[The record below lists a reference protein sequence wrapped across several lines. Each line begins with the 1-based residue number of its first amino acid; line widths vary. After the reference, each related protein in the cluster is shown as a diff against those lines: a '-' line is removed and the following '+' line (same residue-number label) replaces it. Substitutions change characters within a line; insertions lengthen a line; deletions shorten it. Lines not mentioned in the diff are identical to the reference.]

1 MKAQRHL
8 LIPMLALLAA
18 ACAEHSP
25 TAVMEP
31 APHEAGRLTLA
42 YRCSANAQSGLVRC
56 SDRPELPPGVSADL
70 IVGGGY
76 VTLTSSNV
84 AYNSGTGH
92 FTFDVTMRN
101 NMGQPIGTTDGST
114 ADANGIRAF
123 FHQEP
128 TVTAGT
134 GTISVLADGYGTFT
148 AANQPY
154 YQYDTVLDSAE
165 VSAAK
170 TWTFVMPSTVQTF
183 SFLVYVSAPVQ
194 YPDGWIAVT
203 LNPSSVSA
211 GGSPSTATAVVRAA
225 VGTVITTGT
234 VSWSSA
240 NTYNATV
247 SPINGRTASV
257 YGHNGFAFVRIDA
270 SHTESGITRTGSA
283 WLGVF

>member
-1 MKAQRHL
+1 MKLQHL
-8 LIPMLALLAA
+8 LVPALALLAA

-25 TAVMEP
+25 TTVGEP
-31 APHEAGRLTLA
+31 APQQPGRMTFA
-42 YRCSANAQSGLVRC
+42 YRCSASTQSGLVQC
-56 SDRPELPPGVSADL
+56 SDQPSLPPGVSADL

-84 AYNSGTGH
+84 AYNSGTGY
-92 FTFDVTMRN
+92 FTFDVTVRN

-114 ADANGIRAF
+114 ADANGIRVF
-123 FHQEP
+123 FHSGP

-134 GTISVLADGYGTFT
+134 GTISVLADGTGTFT
-148 AANQPY
+148 ASNQPY
-154 YQYDTVLDSAE
+154 YQYTTVLDSAE

-170 TWTFVMPSTVQTF
+170 TWTLVMPPTVQNF
-183 SFLVYVSAPVQ
+183 SFLLYVSAPVQ
-194 YPDGWIAVT
+194 YPQGWIDVT
-203 LNPSSVSA
+203 LNPTSVSP

-240 NTYNATV
+240 NTTNATV
-247 SPINGRTASV
+247 SPIDARTASV
-257 YGHNGFAFVRIDA
+257 YGQQGFAFVRIDA